1 MHDRNLA
8 LPLSDASW
16 RAVGLAAGIVLLSQA
31 AGSQTPAPCRRTTAF
46 GATELLDALQ
56 SGAPSAAI
64 ARLVTSCGTSFSLN
78 AQLEERFRATGA
90 DDGLFA
96 AMRKMSPPVSTA
108 AGGGWTS
115 PVDGSEMVWVEG
127 GTFQMGSP
135 PTEPGRD
142 DDEPEHRQVVANG
155 MWADVAEVTYESFR
169 RFVMAVPAWQKGAPT
184 PDLADSNYLL
194 DWSGTTFPAGRDRE
208 PVRWVSWPAARAY
221 AAWAGKRLPTEAEW
235 EYLARAGT
243 RTRYWWGEEFDAA
256 RVRGGTASV
265 GDRRSRWGLQDVLG
279 GVWEWTSSL
288 YAAYP
293 YDRARMEGESAGRR
307 TIRGGAVNSGER
319 FVRAANRSSEMPAL
333 TSELIGFRCVR

>member
-1 MHDRNLA
+1 MN
-8 LPLSDASW
+8 P
-16 RAVGLAAGIVLLSQA
+16 
-31 AGSQTPAPCRRTTAF
+31 
-46 GATELLDALQ
+46 
-56 SGAPSAAI
+56 
-64 ARLVTSCGTSFSLN
+64 
-78 AQLEERFRATGA
+78 QLEDRFRATGA
-90 DDGLFA
+90 DEGLFA
-96 AMRKMSPPVSTA
+96 AIRKMSPPVTA
-108 AGGGWTS
+108 AAGVAWIS
-115 PVDGSEMVWVEG
+115 PIDSSEMIWVEG

-155 MWADVAEVTYESFR
+155 MWADVAEVTYESFS

-208 PVRWVSWPAARAY
+208 PVRWVSWQAAHAY

-243 RTRYWWGEEFDAA
+243 RTRYWWGEEFDPA
-256 RVRGGTASV
+256 RVRGDTGAV

-293 YDRARMEGESAGRR
+293 YDRARMEGETAGRR

-319 FVRAANRSSEMPAL
+319 FVRAANRSSEMPVL